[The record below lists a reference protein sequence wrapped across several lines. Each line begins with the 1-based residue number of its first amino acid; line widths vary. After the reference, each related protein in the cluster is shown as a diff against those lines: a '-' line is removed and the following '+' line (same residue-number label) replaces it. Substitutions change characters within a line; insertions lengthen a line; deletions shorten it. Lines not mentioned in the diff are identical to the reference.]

1 MIIVIVD
8 YEVGN
13 YGSVLAAFKTLGYEP
28 VLTRDKDIIAES
40 DLLVL
45 PGQGA
50 FPSAIKALQELGLI
64 SLIKAHIESNK
75 PFIGICLGFQLLFET
90 SYEYGKQAGLGVFKG
105 EIAPFEMT
113 DLKIPHM
120 GWNELNVKHDPYHLL
135 SQDDHF
141 VYFVHSFFLKNTD
154 PDIIFTTTE
163 YGVEFV
169 SAIQTDTVLA
179 TQFHPEKSGT
189 VGLKMLEGFVNKHA
203 G

>member
-1 MIIVIVD
+1 MNIVVVD

-13 YGSVLAAFKTLGYEP
+13 YGSVLAAFNTLGYAP
-28 VLTRDKDIIAES
+28 VLTRDKDIIAGA

-64 SLIKAHIESNK
+64 PLIKAHIESNK

-90 SYEYGKQAGLGVFKG
+90 SYEFGQHAGLGVFKG
-105 EIAPFEMT
+105 EIVPFEMT

-120 GWNELNVKHDPYHLL
+120 GWNELNVKHDPHDLL

-154 PDIIFTTTE
+154 PNIIFTTTK

-169 SAIQTDTVLA
+169 SAIQTETVFA
-179 TQFHPEKSGT
+179 AQFHPEKSGN
-189 VGLKMLEGFVNKHA
+189 VGLKMLEGFVRKHA
-203 G
+203 R